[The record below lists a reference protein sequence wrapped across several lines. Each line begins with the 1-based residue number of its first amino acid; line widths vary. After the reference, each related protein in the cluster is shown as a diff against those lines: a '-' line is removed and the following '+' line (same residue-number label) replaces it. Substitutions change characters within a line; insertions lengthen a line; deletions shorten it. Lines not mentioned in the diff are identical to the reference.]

1 MKKKYENELTIVYN
15 MLDKLEG
22 LKHATDLSIIQKNMI
37 SATKSANTYLQK
49 NTMDVENVQ
58 SVMDDVQDTLTKA
71 NEINDVLSECAPD
84 PELEEEFENMMC
96 KAASTVSVSPAPLTV
111 DEEIAQLDLPI
122 VPQVKVRTLVE
133 A

>member
-37 SATKSANTYLQK
+37 TATKSANTYLQK

-58 SVMDDVQDTLTKA
+58 TVMDDVQDTLTKA
-71 NEINDVLSECAPD
+71 NEINEVLSECAPD
-84 PELEEEFENMMC
+84 PDIEEEFENMLC
-96 KAASTVSVSPAPLTV
+96 KAASTVTVSAPTV
-111 DEEIAQLDLPI
+111 TVEEEIAQLDMPV
-122 VPQVKVRTLVE
+122 VPQTRIRTLVE